1 MRGGVLVVLLVFLL
15 VCLPFFD
22 RFLWWCCLSGSEE
35 WMWIDDGWSVS
46 WWFDGFVEY
55 AESERLE
62 GVDIALGDKD
72 LLVAL
77 WMVGGTSLDR
87 ASLSVR
93 H

>member
-1 MRGGVLVVLLVFLL
+1 
-15 VCLPFFD
+15 
-22 RFLWWCCLSGSEE
+22 
-35 WMWIDDGWSVS
+35 MWVDDGWPVS
-46 WWFDGFVEY
+46 LWFDGFVVY
-55 AESERLE
+55 VESERLE
-62 GVDIALGDKD
+62 GVVIALGDKD

>member
-1 MRGGVLVVLLVFLL
+1 
-15 VCLPFFD
+15 
-22 RFLWWCCLSGSEE
+22 
-35 WMWIDDGWSVS
+35 MWIDDGWSVS

-55 AESERLE
+55 VESERLE